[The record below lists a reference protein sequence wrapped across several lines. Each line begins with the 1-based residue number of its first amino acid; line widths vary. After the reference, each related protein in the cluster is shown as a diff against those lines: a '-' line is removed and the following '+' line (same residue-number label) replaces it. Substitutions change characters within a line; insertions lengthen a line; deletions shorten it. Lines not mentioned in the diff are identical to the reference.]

1 MKREANKR
9 NLKLMPDYYSYPL
22 WEETEGG
29 YDNVDPAEIPI
40 SPGLKNDLISWAQKY
55 DDTLDR
61 DDPRQSGFPTPEAE
75 AAFKAEGEAL
85 LARLKAE
92 LGQQYIFSVHI

>member
-1 MKREANKR
+1 MTREANKR

-22 WEETEGG
+22 WEETESG
-29 YDNVDPAEIPI
+29 YDNVNPSEISI
-40 SPGLKNDLISWAQKY
+40 SSGLKDDLICWAQKY

-85 LARLKAE
+85 LTRLKAE
-92 LGQQYIFSVHI
+92 LGQQYIFSMHI